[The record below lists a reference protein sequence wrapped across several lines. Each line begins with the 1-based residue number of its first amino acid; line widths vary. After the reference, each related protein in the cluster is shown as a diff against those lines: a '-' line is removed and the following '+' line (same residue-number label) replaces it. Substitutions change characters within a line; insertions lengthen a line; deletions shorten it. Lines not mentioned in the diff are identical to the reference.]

1 MSTMLKLVR
10 PSGKTKPIGETSEI
24 YLSKLQT
31 ANIGDIAEITDREGI
46 TLNIARINDIT
57 IENGTRTAKII
68 MLA

>member
-1 MSTMLKLVR
+1 MLKLVR
-10 PSGKTKPIGETSEI
+10 PSGKVKPIGATSEI
-24 YLSKLQT
+24 FLSRIQT
-31 ANIGDIAEITDREGI
+31 ANIGDIADITDREGI